1 MFSAGRGVCDGG
13 GEVSVPVYPAV
24 QSGPLVV
31 PVGRVG
37 QEPGDQGLL
46 LLVHGVAPLLL
57 ALGVDRRALA
67 DGVVAQPLAD
77 VAGVPV
83 MENAN

>member
-1 MFSAGRGVCDGG
+1 MAVGG
-13 GEVSVPVYPAV
+13 
-24 QSGPLVV
+24 
-31 PVGRVG
+31 VG
-37 QEPGDQGLL
+37 QELGDQGLL

-77 VAGVPV
+77 VAGVPKGNKNKSQLNPTADLHKKFWDSLITEV
-83 MENAN
+83 L